1 VSDTTLALRR
11 LSAVLFAD
19 IVAFTRLTAADDAG
33 AMRVVHVLQECA
45 RSCLQRDGG
54 RVVRFV
60 GDSVLAEF
68 KSAVSAV
75 TCGLRFERAFAER
88 SAGAGHPCM
97 VRIGVHVGELT
108 EGPDGDIYGESVNLA
123 ARVQAAAS
131 PRQLFVSEDVYRQLR
146 SRGEFAFLSIG
157 TRELKGIDRP
167 VALYIAWDP
176 AQGEPPGVT
185 APTTAGPVAAHQV
198 SPGAPAGAPVQAAE
212 LGAPRAT
219 PAAPAATRLIVLP
232 FRLLRPDPDIDFLS
246 FGLADAITTS
256 LGGIRSLVV
265 RSSLAGMRYASQ
277 TPELRVI
284 GRELDVDRVLTGT
297 LLRAGQRVQVNAQLT
312 DVEDGRVLWS
322 GRHQVDLDDLFRLQE
337 VLTERIV
344 ASVSTPLSPRERRL
358 LRQDVP
364 ATARAFEFYL
374 KANELSFRPESWHLA
389 RELYRAALA
398 EDPDYAPAWARL
410 GRIHRVIAKFAM
422 DADVVAQELPLADE
436 AFRRA
441 LEINPDLGL
450 AHFYLAQHEV
460 ERGHPR
466 DAMVRLLERAR
477 TAPDAEVYAGLVHAL
492 RYCGLLEQSLAAW
505 HAARRLDPHVRTSVD
520 YTRFTLG
527 RYTEVKSQADVL
539 SPGNLRD
546 IATAMLGEFDEA
558 IEGIRQHMHHRVGA
572 GRAVADLL
580 LEALEAHRDRR
591 PAQRPLDAAPI
602 FDQFPD
608 AEGQYFVARILS
620 FAGDHERA
628 LRRLQRAV
636 TGYFCD
642 HALRHDPW
650 LAPLHAMPAYAA
662 LVSQAAEGRERAL
675 TSFIEAGGFE
685 LLEPAAAAA

>member
-1 VSDTTLALRR
+1 MMTGETTSAQRR

-33 AMRVVHVLQECA
+33 ALRVVHVLQDCA
-45 RSCLQRDGG
+45 RNCLQRDGG

-68 KSAVSAV
+68 QSAVSAV

-88 SAGAGHPCM
+88 SDAAGHPCM

-146 SRGEFAFLSIG
+146 SRGEFAFQSMG

-167 VALYIAWDP
+167 VTLYIVWDP
-176 AQGEPPGVT
+176 SRGEPGGVAAVT
-185 APTTAGPVAAHQV
+185 AAAGPIATLQVMPGAAAHASGREAIRAV
-198 SPGAPAGAPVQAAE
+198 PAPPAP
-212 LGAPRAT
+212 
-219 PAAPAATRLIVLP
+219 TRLIVLP

-265 RSSLAGMRYASQ
+265 RSSLAGMRYASE

-284 GRELDVDRVLTGT
+284 GRELEVDQVLTGT
-297 LLRAGQRVQVNAQLT
+297 LLRAGQRVQANAQLT
-312 DVEDGRVLWS
+312 DVADGRVLWS
-322 GRHQVDLDDLFRLQE
+322 GRHQVDLDDLFQLQE
-337 VLTERIV
+337 VLTDRIV

-374 KANELSFRPESWHLA
+374 KANELSFRQEGWQQA

-410 GRIHRVIAKFAM
+410 GRIHRVIAKFAL
-422 DADVVAQELPLADE
+422 DPDVAAQELPLADE

-441 LEINPDLGL
+441 LELNPDLGL

-460 ERGHPR
+460 DRGQPR
-466 DAMVRLLERAR
+466 EAMVRLLERAR

-492 RYCGLLEQSLAAW
+492 RYCGLLEESLAAW
-505 HAARRLDPHVRTSVD
+505 RAARRLDPQVRTSVD
-520 YTRFTLG
+520 YTRFALG
-527 RYTEVKSQADVL
+527 HYAEVRARADVL

-546 IATAMLGEFDEA
+546 LAALMLGDFAEA
-558 IEGIRQHMHHRVGA
+558 IASIRQHLHHRVGA
-572 GRAVADLL
+572 ARAVADVL
-580 LEALEAHRDRR
+580 LEAVEAHRDGR
-591 PAQRPLDAAPI
+591 PARRPLDAEPM

-608 AEGQYFVARILS
+608 AEGQYYVARILA

-628 LRRLQRAV
+628 LRRLERTV

-650 LAPLHAMPAYAA
+650 LAPLRAYPAHAA
-662 LVSQAAEGRERAL
+662 LVAQATERRERAL

-685 LLEPAAAAA
+685 LLEPAAAA